1 MSNMNLLKI
10 VYRWIFII
18 LCKKMKTNNILS
30 KFIKNSIYLSNQ
42 LYLWDYFK
50 RILYLNMDV

>member
-10 VYRWIFII
+10 VYRWTFII
-18 LCKKMKTNNILS
+18 LCTKMKTNNILS
-30 KFIKNSIYLSNQ
+30 KFIKNSIYLSNE
-42 LYLWDYFK
+42 LYLWNYFK